1 MADQQRIHPHPQD
14 VESPPPP
21 PPQQPPSQISP
32 TAPLLRN
39 TSKSDQNP
47 TVHHPVQPFIR
58 KKRRGVCCRCF
69 CWTFSILLFLVIII
83 AAAIG
88 ILYLIFQPKLP
99 KYTVDKLVVSELTLG
114 TDSSLSATFNVTI
127 TAKNPNKKIGIY
139 YEDGS
144 HISGWYNN
152 TKLCEGSMPKFY
164 QGHQN
169 TTVLNLK
176 LTGQTE
182 DANGLLNSVT
192 EERQQTGN
200 IPLVLRVKQ
209 PVRVKLGKLKLM
221 EVKFKVKCKLLV
233 DNLTAN
239 SQISIQ
245 SSTCDFSFSL

>member
-1 MADQQRIHPHPQD
+1 
-14 VESPPPP
+14 
-21 PPQQPPSQISP
+21 
-32 TAPLLRN
+32 
-39 TSKSDQNP
+39 
-47 TVHHPVQPFIR
+47 
-58 KKRRGVCCRCF
+58 
-69 CWTFSILLFLVIII
+69 LFLVIII